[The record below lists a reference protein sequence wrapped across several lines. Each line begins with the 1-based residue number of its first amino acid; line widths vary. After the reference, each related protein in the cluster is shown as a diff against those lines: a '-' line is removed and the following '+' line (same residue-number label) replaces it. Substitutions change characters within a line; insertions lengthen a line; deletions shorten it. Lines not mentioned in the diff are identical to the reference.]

1 MMRKIIKRGLVGAVL
16 LTSLTANQI
25 VHAHYDRAYWHEEET
40 TTPYIEQYV
49 DWMIT
54 LADYRRLS
62 ELSIPGTH
70 DTMAYGQLPVSSIV
84 QTQTMSLEQ
93 QLQSGIRYLDIRLAH
108 KGDYFQLHHGSVDLG
123 VSFEVVLDAITG
135 FLQEYPSETILMR
148 IKQEH
153 TSESDGRMM
162 ALFNDYYAKY
172 QDLFWKS
179 EYSATPSNPSLAE
192 LRGKIVILS
201 DVYSIRQGMS
211 YRDIHKQ
218 DEYHLSTNW
227 DLYGK
232 WERIRE
238 HLETTNRGD
247 PDSLYMNYLSG
258 SGGVFP
264 YFVASGHS
272 SSDTYGS
279 RLSTG
284 LTEPGF
290 KNYYPDFP
298 RTARVGVFA
307 TIAFE
312 GTNTLTADY
321 LSKGGMSRAGIVVAD
336 FPGERLIDEIIQCN
350 YR

>member
-1 MMRKIIKRGLVGAVL
+1 
-16 LTSLTANQI
+16 
-25 VHAHYDRAYWHEEET
+25 
-40 TTPYIEQYV
+40 
-49 DWMIT
+49 
-54 LADYRRLS
+54 
-62 ELSIPGTH
+62 
-70 DTMAYGQLPVSSIV
+70 
-84 QTQTMSLEQ
+84 
-93 QLQSGIRYLDIRLAH
+93 
-108 KGDYFQLHHGSVDLG
+108 
-123 VSFEVVLDAITG
+123 
-135 FLQEYPSETILMR
+135 MR

-238 HLETTNRGD
+238 HLETRNRGD

-258 SGGVFP
+258 SGGVYP

-290 KNYYPDFP
+290 KNYYLDFP
-298 RTARVGVFA
+298 RIARVGVFA

-336 FPGERLIDEIIQCN
+336 FPGERLADYLSKGGMSRAGIVVADFPGERLIDEIIQCN